1 MRPQMRE
8 RTVFIFVS
16 FSSPSIATH
25 MKRKHSFCIYIHIHI
40 QASTSFFVYSDPVN
54 DFDCSKRPFLDFC
67 IEIPIRVCCAQQ
79 VFGYVCSIYPLDC
92 PLFFLDL
99 FHLPYL
105 HHLLDFVLFF
115 QGSGNVHLTSKLSM
129 LERFWPHPRKD
140 VGAWL
145 VSAFL
150 ESLLYLYE
158 QSNIISVIAP
168 FQSRVY
174 AMCIQIPN

>member
-8 RTVFIFVS
+8 RTVFIFV
-16 FSSPSIATH
+16 FYSSPSIAIH
-25 MKRKHSFCIYIHIHI
+25 MKREQRFCIHIHI
-40 QASTSFFVYSDPVN
+40 HTQASTSFFVCSVPAN

-79 VFGYVCSIYPLDC
+79 GFGCVCSIYPLDC

-105 HHLLDFVLFF
+105 HHLLDVVLFF
-115 QGSGNVHLTSKLSM
+115 QDLGNVHPNSKLSM
-129 LERFWPHPRKD
+129 LERFWPHPQKD
-140 VGAWL
+140 VGAQAI
-145 VSAFL
+145 SAL
-150 ESLLYLYE
+150 PESLLYLYE
-158 QSNIISVIAP
+158 QLNIISVIAP